1 MIHPSFRS
9 GLILMALLLLAL
21 PAGQAQAQEDN
32 QGFIYGRIVTNSG
45 SEYQG
50 FIRWGTQEAFWDDL
64 FHSVKEDLP
73 YHEYLEDR
81 DYDRLRRGRSRI
93 RIFDWDFSI
102 EGSSDL
108 SHQFI
113 ARFGD
118 MASMEIHRGDW
129 VEILMKNG
137 SEYEVSGGSN
147 DVSDDIHISDPTLG
161 EIDLRWSR
169 IESIEF
175 MQAPRGADPG
185 VTRLFGTVE
194 TRDGEFQGY
203 IQWDQDECL
212 STDVLDG
219 DTEDGDVSIR
229 MGSIQSIERISSRRS
244 RVTLK
249 DGRELRLE
257 GSNDVNDENRGI
269 MVEDPRFGRATVSWD
284 AFDRITFSDPPN
296 SGRRYNDLP
305 ALGELSGTVT
315 DVDGEQYTGRIVFDL
330 DEAEGWEMMNGEMD
344 GIEYNIPMSMVRSVE
359 PMRRG
364 SSRIVLDS
372 GETLT
377 LEESHDVGEDNS
389 GVLIF
394 DGGRDPTYIRWEDVE
409 RIEFGN

>member
-1 MIHPSFRS
+1 MIHPMFRKAWLLAS
-9 GLILMALLLLAL
+9 LLLLVL
-21 PAGQAQAQEDN
+21 PAAPTQAQEDN
-32 QGFIYGRIVTNSG
+32 QGFIYGRIVTTAG
-45 SEYQG
+45 SVYQG
-50 FIRWGTQEAFWDDL
+50 FIRWGSQEAFWDDL
-64 FHSVKEDLP
+64 FHSVKEELP
-73 YHEYLEDR
+73 YQEYLDDR
-81 DYDRLRRGRSRI
+81 DYDRLSRGRSRI
-93 RIFDWDFSI
+93 RIFDWNFSI
-102 EGSSDL
+102 EGSTDL

-118 MASMEIHRGDW
+118 IASMEVHRGNW
-129 VEILMKNG
+129 VEIFMRNG

-147 DVSDDIHISDPTLG
+147 DVSDDIHISDSSLG

-169 IESIEF
+169 IETIEF
-175 MQAPRGADPG
+175 MPAPRGADPG
-185 VTRLFGTVE
+185 VTRLYGTVE
-194 TRDGEFQGY
+194 TREGRFQGY

-229 MGSIQSIERISSRRS
+229 FGSIQSIERISSSRS
-244 RVTLK
+244 LVTLK

-257 GSNDVNDENRGI
+257 GSNDVNEENRGI
-269 MVEDPRFGRATVSWD
+269 MVEDQRYGRATVSWD
-284 AFDRITFSDPPN
+284 AFDRIEFSNPPN
-296 SGRRYNDLP
+296 SGRGYDDFP
-305 ALGELSGTVT
+305 TLGELSGTVT
-315 DVDGEQYTGRIVFDL
+315 DMDGREYTGRIVFDL

-344 GIEYNIPMSMVRSVE
+344 GIEFNIPMARVRSVE

-364 SSRIVLDS
+364 FSRVILDS

-409 RIEFGN
+409 RIDFRN